1 MPLAPSMCS
10 FMWINRIISKLA
22 RAISK
27 IIFILELY
35 KLLAYMECIRSYAW
49 SFGHSDPY
57 LSSVNM
63 ESSKEQFRIS
73 IMKSGNQILV
83 VGGCYIS
90 RYFWSSFVDILLVGV
105 FVHLLREVFWGD
117 DSMLIWILGGS
128 FLRTLVLTCLEI
140 HL

>member
-1 MPLAPSMCS
+1 MRNHWSMCVWDVVS
-10 FMWINRIISKLA
+10 ILLLWRLQNHFYFLRIQNIFVLTFKCLKPKFKRKKNNSCRTLA
-22 RAISK
+22 
-27 IIFILELY
+27 II
-35 KLLAYMECIRSYAW
+35 
-49 SFGHSDPY
+49 
-57 LSSVNM
+57 M

-73 IMKSGNQILV
+73 MMKSGNQILV